1 MTMKTDY
8 IALFKERKWKQALD
22 AMPLNIPKVVHVD
35 NPGDLLILRARASDY
50 GREKDRKVSVNID
63 FEQKQAVVKI
73 TKK

>member
-1 MTMKTDY
+1 MKTDY
-8 IALFKERKWKQALD
+8 IELFKARKWKQALD

-50 GREKDRKVSVNID
+50 GRKKGRKVSVNID
-63 FEQKQAVVKI
+63 LEQNQAIVTI